1 MTPTRLLTGGSDHE
15 PLWVQY
21 PILHRWIATLVADG
35 VAPPGPDKVKGVG
48 FLGET
53 ADEAERLATA
63 YVALSESVN

>member
-1 MTPTRLLTGGSDHE
+1 
-15 PLWVQY
+15 
-21 PILHRWIATLVADG
+21 VADG